1 MNDKERLATIEQK
14 LREMKKNYQDVVD
27 LGVEYFSYERIKLA
41 KNTIVEIDEI
51 LKGEKE

>member
-1 MNDKERLATIEQK
+1 MTDKERLAMIEQK
-14 LREMKKNYQDVVD
+14 LREMRSSYQDVVD
-27 LGVEYFSYERIKLA
+27 LGVEYFSYERVKLA

>member
-14 LREMKKNYQDVVD
+14 LREMRSSYQDVVD
-27 LGVEYFSYERIKLA
+27 IGDKYFSYERIKLA

-51 LKGEKE
+51 LKGEVE

>member
-1 MNDKERLATIEQK
+1 MSDKERLETIKQK
-14 LREMKKNYQDVVD
+14 LSEMKKNYQDVVD

-51 LKGEKE
+51 LKGEVE